1 MNKLRVDSEIWELGF
16 FDGVSEISFFFF
28 LSINLFIVISGEA
41 ITRRN
46 EEESDHAYLWS
57 CSSFEDGSW

>member
-1 MNKLRVDSEIWELGF
+1 
-16 FDGVSEISFFFF
+16 
-28 LSINLFIVISGEA
+28 LFIVISGEA